1 VHILTKI
8 LAVFAALLAVGLS
21 ALTIAYTANADRVR
35 ADYQAQ
41 VLRAQQ
47 FEARANEA
55 SAAAQNAI
63 AAIQRQIDTI
73 EQQRDALENEASQ
86 LRQNNARLLT
96 DARQAQ
102 AAEQSI
108 RSKIDQLAATSE
120 TLSRIVA
127 SYRDEVAT
135 LRTNELRY
143 ARNETQLSD
152 RINDLTGQLEVALEN
167 NRALQ
172 EQLVEVRQQLASA
185 EQGGGAAAGGSRTA
199 VASGAMPIRARVTSV
214 QRGPAGELLV
224 EINAGANDQLR
235 ENNELSLVR
244 GDQFLGKVR
253 LTRVEPQGAVGV
265 VDFLGRPSRD
275 VRAGDT
281 VVSIIQ

>member
-8 LAVFAALLAVGLS
+8 LAVFAALLAIGLS

-35 ADYQAQ
+35 TDYQAQ
-41 VLRAQQ
+41 VLRAQAS
-47 FEARANEA
+47 EARAAEA
-55 SAAAQNAI
+55 SANANI
-63 AAIQRQIDTI
+63 AIGTIQKQIDEI
-73 EQQRDALENEASQ
+73 GRQRDALESEASQ

-96 DARQAQ
+96 DARQAE

-127 SYRDEVAT
+127 SYREEVAT

-152 RINDLTGQLEVALEN
+152 RVNDLTGQLEVALEN

-172 EQLVEVRQQLASA
+172 EQLVEVRTQLATV
-185 EQGGGAAAGGSRTA
+185 ERGGSSTDG
-199 VASGAMPIRARVTSV
+199 SGAFASAATPIRARVTDV
-214 QRGPAGELLV
+214 RRGPAGELLI
-224 EINAGANDQLR
+224 EINAGSRDQLR
-235 ENNELSLVR
+235 ANNELSLVR
-244 GDQFLGKVR
+244 GDTFLGKVR
-253 LTRVEPQGAVGV
+253 LTRVDPQLSVGV

-275 VRAGDT
+275 IREGDS

>member
-1 VHILTKI
+1 MHILTKI
-8 LAVFAALLAVGLS
+8 LAVFAALLAIGLS

-55 SAAAQNAI
+55 TAAAQNAI
-63 AAIQRQIDTI
+63 ANIQRQIDTI
-73 EQQRDALENEASQ
+73 EQQRDALEAEASQ

-172 EQLVEVRQQLASA
+172 EQLVEVRTQLATT
-185 EQGGGAAAGGSRTA
+185 ETGGTTGGVARGPA
-199 VASGAMPIRARVTSV
+199 VAATPLRARVTGV
-214 QRGPAGELLV
+214 ERGPAGELLV
-224 EINAGANDQLR
+224 QINAGANDQLR
-235 ENNELSLVR
+235 PNVELSLVR
-244 GDQFLGKVR
+244 GEQFLGKVR
-253 LTRVEPQGAVGV
+253 LTRVDTQEAIGI
-265 VDFLGRPSRD
+265 VDFLGRPSREI
-275 VRAGDT
+275 RAGDT

>member
-1 VHILTKI
+1 MHILTKI

>member
-1 VHILTKI
+1 MHILTKI

-41 VLRAQQ
+41 VLRAQAS
-47 FEARANEA
+47 EARAAEA
-55 SAAAQNAI
+55 SANAQIAI
-63 AAIQRQIDTI
+63 GAIQQQIDEI
-73 EQQRDALENEASQ
+73 ARQRDALEAEASQ

-127 SYRDEVAT
+127 SYRDEVAS
-135 LRTNELRY
+135 LRSNEIRY

-172 EQLVEVRQQLASA
+172 EQLVEVRDQLASA
-185 EQGGGAAAGGSRTA
+185 ERGGPTTGASRGS
-199 VASGAMPIRARVTSV
+199 VASAATPIRARVTSV

-224 EINAGANDQLR
+224 EINAGERDQLR
-235 ENNELSLVR
+235 ANNELSLVR
-244 GDQFLGKVR
+244 GDTFLGKVR
-253 LTRVEPQGAVGV
+253 LTRVESQQSVGV

-275 VRAGDT
+275 IREGDT

>member
-1 VHILTKI
+1 MHILTKI
-8 LAVFAALLAVGLS
+8 LAVFAALLAIGLS

-35 ADYQAQ
+35 SDYQAQ
-41 VLRAQQ
+41 VLRAQAS
-47 FEARANEA
+47 EARAAEA
-55 SAAAQNAI
+55 SANANI
-63 AAIQRQIDTI
+63 AIGTIQRQIDEI
-73 EQQRDALENEASQ
+73 GRQRDALESESSQ

-96 DARQAQ
+96 DARQAE

-127 SYRDEVAT
+127 SYREEVAT

-152 RINDLTGQLEVALEN
+152 RVNDLTGQIEVALEN

-172 EQLVEVRQQLASA
+172 EQLVEVRTQLASV
-185 EQGGGAAAGGSRTA
+185 ERGGSSTGNTDA
-199 VASGAMPIRARVTSV
+199 FASAATPIRARVTDV
-214 QRGPAGELLV
+214 KRGPAGELLV
-224 EINAGANDQLR
+224 EINAGSRDQLR
-235 ENNELSLVR
+235 ANNELSLVR
-244 GDQFLGKVR
+244 GDTFLGKVR
-253 LTRVEPQGAVGV
+253 LTRVDPQQSVGV

-275 VRAGDT
+275 IREGDT

>member
-1 VHILTKI
+1 MHILTKI

-47 FEARANEA
+47 FEARAAEA
-55 SAAAQNAI
+55 SANAQNAI
-63 AAIQRQIDTI
+63 AQIQAESDVLR
-73 EQQRDALENEASQ
+73 EQVAALQSDASQ

-102 AAEQSI
+102 AAEQSV

-172 EQLVEVRQQLASA
+172 EQLVEVRTQLATTESGGTTA
-185 EQGGGAAAGGSRTA
+185 SGRQGGALAAAT
-199 VASGAMPIRARVTSV
+199 PLRARVTGV

-224 EINAGANDQLR
+224 EINAGSNDQLR
-235 ENNELSLVR
+235 SNTELSLVR

-253 LTRVEPQGAVGV
+253 LTRVEPQGAIGV
-265 VDFLGRPSRD
+265 VDFLGRPSRE

>member
-8 LAVFAALLAVGLS
+8 LAVFAALLAIGLS

-63 AAIQRQIDTI
+63 ASIQRQIDTI
-73 EQQRDALENEASQ
+73 EQQRDSLEAEASQ

-172 EQLVEVRQQLASA
+172 EQLVEVRTQLATTES
-185 EQGGGAAAGGSRTA
+185 GGAIAGPGRNTVAAAAT
-199 VASGAMPIRARVTSV
+199 PLRARVTSV

-224 EINAGANDQLR
+224 EINAGTNDQLR
-235 ENNELSLVR
+235 ANNELSLVR
-244 GDQFLGKVR
+244 GEQFLGKVR
-253 LTRVEPQGAVGV
+253 LTRVDNQQSIGV
-265 VDFLGRPSRD
+265 VDFLGRPSREI
-275 VRAGDT
+275 RAGDT

>member
-8 LAVFAALLAVGLS
+8 LAVFAALLAIGLS
-21 ALTIAYTANADRVR
+21 ALTIAYTANADRVQS
-35 ADYQAQ
+35 DYQSQ
-41 VLRAQQ
+41 VLRAQAS
-47 FEARANEA
+47 EARAAEA
-55 SAAAQNAI
+55 SANANI
-63 AAIQRQIDTI
+63 AIGTIQKQIDEI
-73 EQQRDALENEASQ
+73 GRQRDALESESSQ

-96 DARQAQ
+96 DARQAE

-127 SYRDEVAT
+127 SYREEVAT

-152 RINDLTGQLEVALEN
+152 RVNDLTGQLEVALEN

-172 EQLVEVRQQLASA
+172 EQLVEVRTQLATV
-185 EQGGGAAAGGSRTA
+185 ERGGAS
-199 VASGAMPIRARVTSV
+199 ASGSGAFASAATPIRARVTV
-214 QRGPAGELLV
+214 VKRGPAGELLV
-224 EINAGANDQLR
+224 EINAGSRDQLR
-235 ENNELSLVR
+235 ANNELSLVR
-244 GDQFLGKVR
+244 GDTFLGKVR
-253 LTRVEPQGAVGV
+253 LTRVDPQQSVGV

-275 VRAGDT
+275 IREGDT